1 MDFVRELRP
10 NSLPHRFQQAGAV
23 ATWVADGGRD
33 GVGVE
38 SFGVPGVEHGC
49 DVAEGRFGVEPFALP
64 VQVEDHWGAVVPHG
78 LGQGVRHRGQDRE
91 RAEAFAARRV
101 APFVPNPGQGER
113 TLPVAG

>member
-38 SFGVPGVEHGC
+38 SFGIPGVEHGS
-49 DVAEGRFGVEPFALP
+49 DVAEGRFGVEPFAFP
-64 VQVEDHWGAVVPHG
+64 VRIENHGGPVVSDR
-78 LGQGVRHRGQDRE
+78 LGQGVGGR
-91 RAEAFAARRV
+91 
-101 APFVPNPGQGER
+101 
-113 TLPVAG
+113 